1 MTDILRSI
9 NKRLSKYCGFTINKY
24 REFPSDFECDHIDI
38 IRSVQ
43 PFTMT
48 GPEKLYSLIQAVKY
62 IIQNNVP
69 GDIVECGVWRG
80 GSMMAVA
87 QTLLRLNH
95 TKKSLFLYDTFSGM
109 SKPTELD
116 VNFHGLKAFDKFQ
129 KKRLPGGK
137 TNWCIAS
144 LNEVKESLLQVG
156 YDQSKINFIKG
167 EVEETI
173 PEKAPENISL
183 LRLDTDW
190 YASTKHELI
199 HLFPRLAKNGVL
211 IIDDYGH
218 WEGCKKAVDEYF
230 SENKINIY
238 LTRVD
243 YSARMGI
250 KL

>member
-9 NKRLSKYCGFTINKY
+9 NKRLNKYCGFGINKY
-24 REFPSDFECDHIDI
+24 SEFPSDFACDHIDI

-48 GPEKLYSLIQAVKY
+48 GPEKLYSLIQGVKY
-62 IIQNNVP
+62 TIQNDIP

-95 TKKSLFLYDTFSGM
+95 TEKSLFLYDTFSGM
-109 SKPTELD
+109 SKPTDLD
-116 VNFHGLKAFDKFQ
+116 VNFHGLKASDKFN
-129 KKRLPGGK
+129 KKLLPDGK
-137 TNWCIAS
+137 TNWAIAS
-144 LNEVKESLLQVG
+144 LDEVKENVLKVG

-167 EVEETI
+167 KVENTIPETI
-173 PEKAPENISL
+173 PKTISL

-190 YASTKHELI
+190 YASTKHELT
-199 HLFPRLAKNGVL
+199 HLFPRLSKNGVV

-218 WEGCKKAVDEYF
+218 WEGCQKAVDEYF
-230 SENKINIY
+230 SENKINIF

-243 YSARMGI
+243 YSARMGL